1 MRLISYLVSLFL
13 FWLLLSGHYTP
24 FLLGAGLA
32 VALLVALFAHRM
44 DIVDREGHP
53 VHLALRAL
61 LRYWPW
67 LIREIVRSGW
77 TVSKIIVDPRLP
89 ISPTLVTV
97 RSTQTTDVGRAT
109 FANSI
114 TLTPGTIALE
124 VGRDEVLVHA
134 LTRDGAQGL
143 ATGEMDRRVTDF
155 ERSS

>member
-1 MRLISYLVSLFL
+1 MRLISYLASLFL

-32 VALLVALFAHRM
+32 CAVLVALFARRM

-53 VHLALRAL
+53 VHLAARAL

-77 TVSKIIVDPRLP
+77 AVSKIIVDPRLP

-124 VGRDEVLVHA
+124 VGHDEVLVHA
-134 LTRDGAQGL
+134 LTIGGARGL

-155 ERSS
+155 EQAS

>member
-1 MRLISYLVSLFL
+1 MRLISYLASLFM

-32 VALLVALFAHRM
+32 CAVFVALFARRM

-134 LTRDGAQGL
+134 LTIDGARGL
-143 ATGEMDRRVTDF
+143 ATGAMDRRVTDF